1 MNLQKIPALLLA
13 LVLQVLPICRVACVN
28 TVAAPTGFAV
38 VMRWLAGTVALLGS
52 YHAVSGASAAVV
64 GVAQINP
71 TTQLQTGPVTTNARG
86 TNGQTFAYRIIVTN
100 PGVNYQ
106 QAFYNAA
113 PLPPGLTVNTN
124 LGANGDILGTPT
136 TPGVYPVTLTAGNAN
151 YANVVTTNIT
161 ITIADTGTASAPSIT
176 GPPANQTVPV
186 GTNVSFT
193 VTANGT
199 VPLSYSWTFNGSA
212 IIGAT
217 TSNLQLANVVTN
229 SSGTYSVTVANSA
242 GSKSASA
249 TLSVMVPPSVA
260 TPPQS
265 LTVTN
270 GGTAQFSVVASGSS
284 SLFYQWQFNGN
295 ALAGATSS
303 SLTLLNAQ
311 GTNQGSYT
319 VVVSNPVGTVTSPPA
334 VLTVQTAASGP
345 FQLSNWV
352 VTNGTWSFDVTGPT
366 QTNIVIWSST
376 DLSHWTPVSTNSAN
390 SGTVHFSSPTTPAV
404 EFYRASLS
412 Q

>member
-1 MNLQKIPALLLA
+1 MNLQKIPS
-13 LVLQVLPICRVACVN
+13 LVLAVALQAMPICRVAYVN
-28 TVAAPTGFAV
+28 TGAAPSGFAI
-38 VMRWLAGTVALLGS
+38 VMRWLGAAVALLGS

-71 TTQLQTGPVTTNARG
+71 TTQLQTGPVTTNALG
-86 TNGQTFAYRIIVTN
+86 TNGQIFAYRIIVTN
-100 PGVNYQ
+100 PGVNPQ
-106 QAFYNAA
+106 QAFYKAA
-113 PLPPGLTVNTN
+113 PLPPGLTINTN
-124 LGANGDILGTPT
+124 LGGNGDILGTPT
-136 TPGVYPVTLTAGNAN
+136 APGAYPLTLTAGNAN
-151 YANVVTTNIT
+151 YSNVVTINIT
-161 ITIADTGTASAPSIT
+161 ITIKDTGTASAPNIT
-176 GPPANQTVPV
+176 GLPADQTVPV

-199 VPLSYSWTFNGSA
+199 APLSYSWTFNGSA
-212 IIGAT
+212 ITDAT
-217 TSNLQLANVVTN
+217 TSTLQLANVVTN

-270 GGTAQFSVVASGSS
+270 GGTAQFSVVALGSGNLS
-284 SLFYQWQFNGN
+284 YQWQFNGN
-295 ALAGATSS
+295 TLAGATSS

-319 VVVSNPVGTVTSPPA
+319 VVVSNPVGTVTSPA
-334 VLTVQTAASGP
+334 AFLTVQSTTSGP

-352 VTNGTWSFDVTGPT
+352 ATNGTWSFDVTGLG

-376 DLSHWTPVSTNSAN
+376 DLSHWTPVSTNSAA
-390 SGTVHFSSPTTPAV
+390 SGTVHFSSPTMPSV